1 MIKYV
6 FCSLILLQFFNLPL
20 HSRQL
25 TYAVFVSGA
34 EVGQL
39 NALCEYPNDSTR
51 VISLLTRLKFPFREV
66 VSDIRVR
73 YHHNKLVFASS
84 EKHINNKLKEWVT
97 ISWQHNK
104 YRLDSDITKGKF
116 IHNVIPF
123 SVGLLYHFEPTNRST
138 IFSERLGTYVT
149 IKPLGQ
155 GAYEVKQPNGSVN
168 TFRYLNGVC
177 TEMETEMMA
186 SRVKFRLREL

>member
-1 MIKYV
+1 MIQ
-6 FCSLILLQFFNLPL
+6 FLFSSLLVLLLLSPASAR
-20 HSRQL
+20 HL
-25 TYAVFVSGA
+25 TYSVFVSGA

-39 NALCEYPNDSTR
+39 NALCQYPNDSTR
-51 VISLLTRLKFPFREV
+51 VISLVTKLSFPFREV

-73 YHHNKLVFASS
+73 YHHNRLVFASS
-84 EKHINNKLKEWVT
+84 EKLINNKLKEWVT
-97 ISWQHNK
+97 ISWQNNR
-104 YRLDSDITKGKF
+104 YRVDSDAASGK
-116 IHNVIPF
+116 VIPSPIHF

-149 IKPLGQ
+149 IKSVGQ

-186 SRVKFRLREL
+186 SRVKFRLQEP

>member
-1 MIKYV
+1 MIKYI
-6 FCSLILLQFFNLPL
+6 FCSLLLLQLFTLPL
-20 HSRQL
+20 QSRQL
-25 TYAVFVSGA
+25 TYTVFVSGA

-51 VISLLTRLKFPFREV
+51 VISLLTKLKFPFREV

-73 YHHNKLVFASS
+73 YHHNRLVFASS

-97 ISWQHNK
+97 ISWQK
-104 YRLDSDITKGKF
+104 TRYRLDSDAASGKF
-116 IHNVIPF
+116 IPSPIQF

-155 GAYEVKQPNGSVN
+155 GAYEVKQPNGSIN

-186 SRVKFRLREL
+186 SRVRFRLRES